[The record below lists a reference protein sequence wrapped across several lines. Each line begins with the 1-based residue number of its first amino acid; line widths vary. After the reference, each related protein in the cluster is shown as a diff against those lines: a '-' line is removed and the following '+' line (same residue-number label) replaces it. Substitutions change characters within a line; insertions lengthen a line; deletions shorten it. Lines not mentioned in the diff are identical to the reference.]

1 MASSELAVTPLSE
14 KGREERI
21 LVLAPRGR
29 DAMLAHDALTTA
41 GLSAQICPEL
51 LTLTS
56 EVAGG
61 AGAILVAEEAIP
73 PGRISLLTEALGDEP
88 SWSELPIVVL
98 LAVSPRDARPAA
110 LRHLEQLRN
119 MTMLDRPVRIAALV
133 STMQSALRARRRQ
146 YEIRD
151 LMLELQRALQTR
163 DELIASVSHELRTP
177 LNVIL
182 GWAASLQRRAADPT
196 RTKEAVAIL
205 ERNARMLWQ
214 LVEDLIDVSRIASG
228 RVQLRMDPV
237 DLGAIV
243 RASIDTL
250 RPSANARRVAL
261 TYGTD
266 SNLPEVRGDE
276 VRLQQVVWNLIWN
289 ALKFTPPAGRV
300 DVRVQATGN
309 GAELVIADTG
319 IGIDPGFLPHVFEPF
334 RQGTPSGSDPSR
346 GLGLG
351 LAIVRHLVE
360 LHGGT
365 IDAHSEGIG
374 CGARFRVALPAA
386 FADAP
391 AQAEASDPPQNHAL
405 RSA

>member
-1 MASSELAVTPLSE
+1 MTPLRDD
-14 KGREERI
+14 GREERI
-21 LVLAPRGR
+21 LVLAPRGK
-29 DAMLAHDALTTA
+29 DAALACEALTAA
-41 GLSAQICPEL
+41 GLTARSCADLKTLITEL
-51 LTLTS
+51 
-56 EVAGG
+56 AAG
-61 AGAILVAEEAIP
+61 AGAILVAEEAITQQIP
-73 PGRISLLTEALGDEP
+73 LLIDALEGEP
-88 SWSELPIVVL
+88 SWSDLPIVVL
-98 LAVSPRDARPAA
+98 LAVSTRDNHRPSI
-110 LRHLEQLRN
+110 RHLDQLRN
-119 MTMLDRPVRIAALV
+119 VTMLDRPVRIAGLV
-133 STMQSALRARRRQ
+133 STMRSALRARRRQ

-182 GWAASLQRRAADPT
+182 GWAASLQRRTADPT
-196 RTKEAVAIL
+196 RTQEAVSIL

-228 RVQLRMDPV
+228 RVQLHMDAV
-237 DLGAIV
+237 DLGTVV

-261 TYGTD
+261 TCNVEPD
-266 SNLPEVRGDE
+266 LPGVRGDE

-289 ALKFTPPAGRV
+289 ALKFTPAGGRV
-300 DVRVQATGN
+300 DVRVQGTPA

-334 RQGTPSGSDPSR
+334 RQGTPSGSDPNR

-365 IDAHSEGIG
+365 IDAHSEGVG
-374 CGARFRVALPAA
+374 RGARFRVVLPTA
-386 FADAP
+386 FGEST
-391 AQAEASDPPQNHAL
+391 AQSDDHTQNNQAL
-405 RSA
+405 RTA